1 MNVLIDKNLSKK
13 EVDEIL
19 KKIDSAGK
27 PFDAKKYFGK
37 SKIEGDPLQI
47 QQEMRDE

>member
-19 KKIDSAGK
+19 KKVESTGR
-27 PFDAKKYFGK
+27 PFNAKKYFGK
-37 SKIEGDPLQI
+37 LKIEGDPLKI